1 MGRPPKLTPD
11 KIKRLEEAFA
21 MGCSDLEACFWADIS
36 KTTLYRYQDEHP
48 EFSARKEALKERPI
62 FLARKAMLNNL
73 ESGQDAD
80 FALKYAERKK
90 KDEFSLKTETQLSND
105 PDNPVQMV
113 IVLANG
119 QSDDK

>member
-1 MGRPPKLTPD
+1 
-11 KIKRLEEAFA
+11 
-21 MGCSDLEACFWADIS
+21 MGCSDLEACFYADIC
-36 KTTLYRYQDEHP
+36 KTTLYKYQESHP
-48 EFSARKEALKERPI
+48 EFVNRKEALKERPI
-62 FLARKAMLNNL
+62 LLARKAMVKNL
-73 ESGQDAD
+73 EAGQDAD